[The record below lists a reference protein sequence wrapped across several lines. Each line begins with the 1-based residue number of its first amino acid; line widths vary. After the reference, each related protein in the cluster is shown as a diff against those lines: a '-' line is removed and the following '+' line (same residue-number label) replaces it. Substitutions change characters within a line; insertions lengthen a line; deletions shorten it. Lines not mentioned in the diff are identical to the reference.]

1 MFAGPLPRELK
12 PPGDRVPARRPR
24 GRVSP
29 RTSLNPE
36 RRVTTRAPQAPACP
50 RTRALFAADAPRF
63 DVPLSSLDRSPR
75 RAVLLVA
82 PSRLAAPPSPHHP
95 ARCAVPLAVPPR
107 SPPIRRV
114 RRTARRAAR
123 CRSAF
128 THPTR
133 WHSVS
138 ARSGS
143 AQRAITPRQW
153 NRYAITPRQFNRRA
167 ETPQQR
173 SQRAETPQQR
183 HHGPPADAYEPLAKR
198 TSQELRPDLG
208 C

>member
-29 RTSLNPE
+29 RASLNPE
-36 RRVTTRAPQAPACP
+36 RRVPARAPQTPACP
-50 RTRALFAADAPRF
+50 RTRALFAADTPRF
-63 DVPLSSLDRSPR
+63 AEPLPSLDHSPR

-143 AQRAITPRQW
+143 AQRAITPQQW
-153 NRYAITPRQFNRRA
+153 SRHAI
-167 ETPQQR
+167 
-173 SQRAETPQQR
+173 TPQQR
-183 HHGPPADAYEPLAKR
+183 HHGPPTDAYKPLAKR
-198 TSQELRPDLG
+198 ASQQMHPNLS